1 MSIIEIIIKQGSER
15 GFSVAVPVR
24 VFRRKCFLAQQI
36 VLTGTFRTLSDH
48 TSTDPDEAIRL
59 SSKAI
64 AKGK

>member
-1 MSIIEIIIKQGSER
+1 MSIIKLIIKQDSKR
-15 GFSVAVPVR
+15 DFSVAVAVE
-24 VFRRKCFLAQQI
+24 VFRRKCFLVQQI
-36 VLTGTFRTLSDH
+36 VLSGTLRTLSDH